1 MANDNKIS
9 FEVTLDEKSIRD
21 AYSKLEDESSKAGK
35 KVAKNFDE
43 SVGDKLSG
51 KFKDAGDNILGIFS
65 GLSSK
70 LTLTFAAAAAGAF
83 AFKKALDFTFEGEA
97 LNQINNQFEALSKR
111 EGVVSQAL
119 LAGLEDAAGG
129 LIDTT
134 DLLKIANKG
143 LVQFGESAEKLPG
156 ILAIAKQS
164 ALIFGGTATEKF
176 EEISTAIANGSTKA
190 LKNAG
195 IIVDTE
201 KVYKDFAKSIGLVAG
216 ELTQAQRQQALLN
229 AVLQK
234 GAVDFE
240 GIDGKASVATQAFK
254 RLSVSITNIMETI
267 QMLIANTL
275 GPLFAK
281 VADTVAMLTD
291 RVGSSIKELTG
302 QKQSV
307 NEATASLANYT
318 KQLENLQKNLA
329 AGFTLDDK
337 NLDPSIKQRAD
348 FLKGEIS
355 KLSAFVQTEQQKTN
369 DALAAQAAATQ
380 GKDIRTPEQLRAIE
394 QRRNALQGFIT
405 SQENAELQ
413 SQEKLLQFETD
424 FGARR
429 ELTKQLNNQK
439 LVLLEQDFKNKLAEI
454 DKQFSAENGFNEQQ
468 RAAASLA
475 VTENFNKQ
483 RELLELTA
491 DEERVKRI
499 QQTKERLNIIQNGIN
514 NIFAQGAV
522 KLGESLTKG
531 GNAFEEFGKGIV
543 GIIADQIITLG
554 QALIIQGLAIET
566 FVASINTLLPGSG
579 AAAAAAGL
587 GLVLFGTA
595 LKAAVGGG
603 GGASSA
609 GAAPSV
615 TGGGDFGGG
624 GATEITGPEDLQPQ
638 GPTTAIN
645 VNVQGNILDR
655 RQSGLE
661 IAEVLQEAFSN
672 QGISIGAAV

>member
-9 FEVTLDEKSIRD
+9 FEVVLDEKSIRD
-21 AYSKLEDESSKAGK
+21 AYSKLEDQSSASGK

-43 SVGDKLSG
+43 AIGDKLTG
-51 KFKDAGDNILGIFS
+51 KFKDAGDSILGIFS
-65 GLSSK
+65 GLSNK
-70 LTLTFAAAAAGAF
+70 LTLTFAGVALGAF
-83 AFKKALDFTFEGEA
+83 GLKKAFDFTLEGEA

-119 LAGLEDAAGG
+119 LSGLEEAAAG

-134 DLLKIANKG
+134 DILKIANKG

-164 ALIFGGTATEKF
+164 ALVFGGTATEKF
-176 EEISTAIANGSTKA
+176 EEISAAIANGSTKA

-216 ELTQAQRQQALLN
+216 ELTQTQRQQALLN

-234 GAVDFE
+234 GAADFE

-254 RLSVSITNIMETI
+254 KLGVAVNNIIETI
-267 QMLIANTL
+267 QMLVANTL
-275 GPLFAK
+275 GPMFAK
-281 VADTVAMLTD
+281 VADTVTVLTD
-291 RVGSSIKELTG
+291 RLNLSIKELTG
-302 QKQSV
+302 QKLSV
-307 NEATASLANYT
+307 NEASNSLANYN
-318 KQLENLQKNLA
+318 KQLENLQKGLA
-329 AGFTLDDK
+329 EGFTLDSK

-348 FLKGEIS
+348 FLRNEIA
-355 KLSAFVQTEQQKTN
+355 KLSSFIQTEQQKT
-369 DALAAQAAATQ
+369 DEALANQAS
-380 GKDIRTPEQLRAIE
+380 GKDIRTPEQLKAIE
-394 QRRNALQGFIT
+394 QRKNALQSFLT
-405 SQENAELQ
+405 SQEQAEIQ

-424 FGARR
+424 FAARR
-429 ELTKQLNNQK
+429 ELAKQLNNEK
-439 LVLLEQDFKNKLAEI
+439 LVFLEQDFKNKLKDI
-454 DKQFSAENGFNEQQ
+454 DKQFSDENGFNEQQ

-491 DEERVKRI
+491 DENRIKRI

-566 FVASINTLLPGSG
+566 FVASINSLLPGSG

-603 GGASSA
+603 ATTSA
-609 GAAPSV
+609 TPAV
-615 TGGGDFGGG
+615 TGGGGFTGG

-638 GPTTAIN
+638 GPTTSIN

-661 IAEVLQEAFSN
+661 IAEVLQEAFSS